1 MIEATPAER
10 GRLAENVV
18 HFARVLRTAGLPVGP
33 DRVMLALRALRI
45 AGLESRED
53 FRAVLAACLIDRA
66 EHRDLF
72 DQAFQLFWRDPD
84 VLGRIMAM
92 LLPRVQGP
100 EDRLKLPNENRR
112 LADALFPKKPQ
123 AQADEPPQE
132 RLEVDATLSFSER
145 EVLRKADFE
154 TMTAEEWASA
164 KRLIEQWRARLP
176 RIATRR
182 HEAAAHG
189 SRLDWRRIAARS
201 ARTGGELA
209 AFAWRRPRLQTAP
222 LVALIDI
229 SGSMSRYSRM
239 FLHFLHTITAS
250 ERRTQSFLFGTRL
263 TPVTRMLRRRDPDRA
278 VEACVDAV
286 QDWSGGTRIAG
297 CLREFNLRWAR
308 RVLGQGAT
316 VLLVTDGL
324 ERDDA
329 GALAFEAERL
339 GKSCRRLVWLN
350 PLLRYDAFEPKAAGV
365 RAILPHVDRHLPV
378 HNLDSLFGLAG
389 ALSDLSRHARPEP
402 RNVPSWIS
410 RTSSPSPSTSS
421 RPGPR

>member
-1 MIEATPAER
+1 
-10 GRLAENVV
+10 
-18 HFARVLRTAGLPVGP
+18 
-33 DRVMLALRALRI
+33 
-45 AGLESRED
+45 
-53 FRAVLAACLIDRA
+53 
-66 EHRDLF
+66 
-72 DQAFQLFWRDPD
+72 
-84 VLGRIMAM
+84 
-92 LLPRVQGP
+92 
-100 EDRLKLPNENRR
+100 
-112 LADALFPKKPQ
+112 
-123 AQADEPPQE
+123 
-132 RLEVDATLSFSER
+132 
-145 EVLRKADFE
+145 
-154 TMTAEEWASA
+154 
-164 KRLIEQWRARLP
+164 
-176 RIATRR
+176 
-182 HEAAAHG
+182 
-189 SRLDWRRIAARS
+189 
-201 ARTGGELA
+201 
-209 AFAWRRPRLQTAP
+209 
-222 LVALIDI
+222 
-229 SGSMSRYSRM
+229 M

-263 TPVTRMLRRRDPDRA
+263 SPVTRMLRRRDPDRA
-278 VEACVDAV
+278 VEECVRAV
-286 QDWSGGTRIAG
+286 DDWSGGTRIAG
-297 CLREFNLRWAR
+297 CLREFNLHWAR

-402 RNVPSWIS
+402 RNTPSWIS